1 MSEKVLEK
9 KIKWHVDHFLTIK
22 DLVKW
27 GASAHSIELS
37 TESLEKVEKARSI
50 FLEALHSG
58 RWIYGSSSGFGP
70 LAGQKIDRS
79 EGAMHQQHLLY
90 HLATGVGEHLSSV
103 QSRTMCVLRLF
114 QLSRGYA
121 GISYTT
127 LSQLLNLYSLNV
139 TPVVPSLGSVG
150 ASGDLTPLA
159 HAALAISGE
168 YKVAYKG
175 EVWEGSSWFEQM
187 TVAPVRWKEGE
198 ALAYVNGTACMAA
211 LAAIS
216 CFQAQKVW
224 EQSLLHT
231 FIMGETQAAFQ
242 EAWNP
247 LLGEA
252 KPHPGQQRVLSFLTY
267 WGKGSDWLSGSPTDH
282 LQEIPRLPQDPYT
295 IRCAPQLL
303 GAVSDQLAY
312 VEEVVTREINSASGN
327 PTIFTETEEII
338 HGGNFNGQSLAFA
351 ADTLT
356 QALVYMGVYAER
368 RIARMTDPHL
378 NLGLPA
384 YMVRGKLGFQSGLMG
399 AQVTASA
406 LVAQLRSLATPLA
419 IQSIPTNNNNQ
430 DIVSMGTLAAWRSHQ
445 CVELL
450 MQILAIEAIL
460 LAEAVEIRQKQFALK
475 SFAQI
480 TCDWK
485 EKLRKKCPAILTDRP
500 LSDEIQ
506 VIAQEIAKG
515 LLLPS

>member
-9 KIKWHVDHFLTIK
+9 KIEWHIDHFLTIK

-37 TESLEKVEKARSI
+37 VESLEKVEKARSI

-175 EVWEGSSWFEQM
+175 GVWEGSSWFEQM

-198 ALAYVNGTACMAA
+198 ALAY
-211 LAAIS
+211 
-216 CFQAQKVW
+216 
-224 EQSLLHT
+224 
-231 FIMGETQAAFQ
+231 
-242 EAWNP
+242 
-247 LLGEA
+247 
-252 KPHPGQQRVLSFLTY
+252 
-267 WGKGSDWLSGSPTDH
+267 
-282 LQEIPRLPQDPYT
+282 
-295 IRCAPQLL
+295 
-303 GAVSDQLAY
+303 
-312 VEEVVTREINSASGN
+312 
-327 PTIFTETEEII
+327 
-338 HGGNFNGQSLAFA
+338 
-351 ADTLT
+351 
-356 QALVYMGVYAER
+356 
-368 RIARMTDPHL
+368 
-378 NLGLPA
+378 
-384 YMVRGKLGFQSGLMG
+384 
-399 AQVTASA
+399 
-406 LVAQLRSLATPLA
+406 
-419 IQSIPTNNNNQ
+419 
-430 DIVSMGTLAAWRSHQ
+430 
-445 CVELL
+445 
-450 MQILAIEAIL
+450 
-460 LAEAVEIRQKQFALK
+460 
-475 SFAQI
+475 
-480 TCDWK
+480 
-485 EKLRKKCPAILTDRP
+485 
-500 LSDEIQ
+500 
-506 VIAQEIAKG
+506 
-515 LLLPS
+515 